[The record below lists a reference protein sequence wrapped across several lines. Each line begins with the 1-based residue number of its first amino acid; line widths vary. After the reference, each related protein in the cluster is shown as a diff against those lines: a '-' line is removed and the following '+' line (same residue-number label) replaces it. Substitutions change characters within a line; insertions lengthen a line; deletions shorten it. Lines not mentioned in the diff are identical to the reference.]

1 MWVVVMLLKVIWMQ
15 MSWLPM
21 VSDQGALGTRYTLWV
36 LFDVV
41 WCMML

>member
-21 VSDQGALGTRYTLWV
+21 VSDQGALVARYTLWV